1 MFNSSYNDQSRIYRF
16 TNEINERFANNEQVE
31 VTYRSALNTKME
43 AHDGTTKY
51 YDTGIHDQDTSDD
64 IHLIKKEI
72 LESDIIV
79 LATPVYCHMVSSAM
93 AVFVERVFSNW
104 VHLFRILGKPYV
116 ILTSSE
122 SNGNAKAYS
131 YLSGNLEI
139 AGGFSL
145 GHYEFKTT
153 NFNDEVVLKDL
164 IEKLV
169 SVLEDGVKFELTSK
183 QEAAFQTYKVSM
195 SLYDTNHYERK
206 YWESTGLLYAD
217 SLTEYVESK
226 LKIV

>member
-1 MFNSSYNDQSRIYRF
+1 M
-16 TNEINERFANNEQVE
+16 INERFADDERVE
-31 VTYRSALNTKME
+31 VTYRSALNTKIE
-43 AHDGTTKY
+43 PHDGTTSY
-51 YDTGIHDQDTSDD
+51 YDTGVHYQDVNDD
-64 IHLIKKEI
+64 VQRIKNEI

-122 SNGNAKAYS
+122 SNGNEKAYS

-145 GHYEFKTT
+145 GHYEFRTT
-153 NFNDEVVLKDL
+153 NLNDEVVLEDL
-164 IEKLV
+164 LEKLNF
-169 SVLEDGVKFELTSK
+169 VLDNGINFELTTK

-195 SLYDTNHYERK
+195 RLYDINHYERK
-206 YWESTGLLYAD
+206 YWEENGLIYAD
-217 SLTEYVESK
+217 SLSEYVQSKFES
-226 LKIV
+226 I